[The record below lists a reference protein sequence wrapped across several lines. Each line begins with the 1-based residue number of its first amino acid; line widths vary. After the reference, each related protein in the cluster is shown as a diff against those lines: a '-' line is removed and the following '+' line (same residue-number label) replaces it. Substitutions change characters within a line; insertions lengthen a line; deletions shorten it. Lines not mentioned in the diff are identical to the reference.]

1 MEKKNTSALYNGLI
15 WGLII
20 GFAGI
25 IYNVILYMI
34 DQNLNQALGLAGMI
48 ITIGLLVMGVRS
60 FRDTVNDGVLPFNS
74 AFGFC
79 MVAIVVSSVI
89 GIIYAYLEWTVIDPD
104 IIGKMI
110 DLQMEKMLDKGIP
123 EEALEQAM
131 NITSKFMKPG
141 VMVAMGLIGS
151 LAFGTITSL
160 IISAIFKRDES
171 TEDPVVEE

>member
-20 GFAGI
+20 GVAGI
-25 IYNVILYMI
+25 IYSVILYMI
-34 DQNLNQALGLAGMI
+34 DQNLNQALGMAGMI
-48 ITIGLLVMGVRS
+48 ITIGLLVLGVRS
-60 FRDTVNDGVLPFNS
+60 FRDTINDGVLSFDS
-74 AFGFC
+74 AIGFC
-79 MVAIVVSSVI
+79 MVAIVISSVI
-89 GIIYAYLEWTVIDPD
+89 GIIYAYLLWSVIDPD
-104 IIGKMI
+104 IIGKMM

-141 VMVAMGLIGS
+141 VMLAMGLIGS
-151 LAFGTITSL
+151 LGSGTIIAL
-160 IISAIFKRDES
+160 IIAAIFKRDES

>member
-25 IYNVILYMI
+25 IYSVILYMI
-34 DQNLNQALGLAGMI
+34 DQNLNQALGMAGMI

-60 FRDTVNDGVLPFNS
+60 FRDTVNDGVLPFNP

-89 GIIYAYLEWTVIDPD
+89 GIIYAYLLWTVIDPD
-104 IIGKMI
+104 IIGKMK
-110 DLQMEKMLDKGIP
+110 DMQVEKMLDKGIP
-123 EEALEQAM
+123 EEALDQAM
-131 NITSKFMKPG
+131 RIIAKLMKPG
-141 VMVAMGLIGS
+141 VMIAMGLFGS
-151 LAFGTITSL
+151 LGAGTIIAL
-160 IISAIFKRDES
+160 IVAAIFKRDES